1 MDGANAL
8 EEFSTKIRTIIE
20 EERIALVLN
29 ADQTAINYEYLPTK
43 TLNSCGEKT
52 VWVKCGG
59 KTKERATAMVLGDAS
74 GRKYPL
80 FLILKTKQSRIK
92 VVVQENNSVRHG
104 FGRVV
109 WKEVEAIQSQYGCQI
124 YGNPSAWWNSDLSIK
139 FLKFHFESREARSEK
154 KVLLLWDDFSAH
166 FTDAVMACARDLN
179 VLLYKVPPGFTWM

>member
-1 MDGANAL
+1 MKRDGVPVTYEMLRIMAMEMASEAGIRPHKFKASTRWTRIGQASNEDGANAL

-74 GRKYPL
+74 
-80 FLILKTKQSRIK
+80 
-92 VVVQENNSVRHG
+92 
-104 FGRVV
+104 
-109 WKEVEAIQSQYGCQI
+109 
-124 YGNPSAWWNSDLSIK
+124 
-139 FLKFHFESREARSEK
+139 
-154 KVLLLWDDFSAH
+154 
-166 FTDAVMACARDLN
+166 
-179 VLLYKVPPGFTWM
+179 